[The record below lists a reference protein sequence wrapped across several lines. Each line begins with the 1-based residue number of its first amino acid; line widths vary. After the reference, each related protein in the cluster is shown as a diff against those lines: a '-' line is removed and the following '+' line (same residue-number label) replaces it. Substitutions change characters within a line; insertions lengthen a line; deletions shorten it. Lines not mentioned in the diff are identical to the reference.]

1 VPLLDERAV
10 NEAVQF
16 DSRFGN
22 ASMRTL
28 LDTLIIGALGI
39 DLGRLHKDHIRDL
52 IVGEIF
58 TMRRAWG
65 MSPIQIVLYLDGST
79 TSGHA

>member
-1 VPLLDERAV
+1 MPFLDERAV

-28 LDTLIIGALGI
+28 LDTLIISALGI

-65 MSPIQIVLYLDGST
+65 MSPIQIVLYLEGST

>member
-1 VPLLDERAV
+1 MPLLDERAV

-39 DLGRLHKDHIRDL
+39 DLGRLHKDHKVVL
-52 IVGEIF
+52 C
-58 TMRRAWG
+58 TPKSNAMRVPAPR
-65 MSPIQIVLYLDGST
+65 QRNLDHIELGRPLVP
-79 TSGHA
+79 GVA